1 MLKRLVREV
10 AFYLGF
16 YNVYLN
22 VVQLL
27 STWEFTLIVDTDLLP
42 FFILLAGFNINIS
55 SNKKKDELVE
65 NSDR

>member
-1 MLKRLVREV
+1 MLKKIVSEV

-16 YNVYLN
+16 YNAYLN

-42 FFILLAGFNINIS
+42 FFKLLAGFNINIS
-55 SNKKKDELVE
+55 DSKKKDELVE
-65 NSDR
+65 SSDR

>member
-1 MLKRLVREV
+1 VLKILVREV

-55 SNKKKDELVE
+55 NNKKKDELVE
-65 NSDR
+65 NGDR

>member
-1 MLKRLVREV
+1 MLKKLMREV

-42 FFILLAGFNINIS
+42 FFILLAGFNINTS
-55 SNKKKDELVE
+55 NNKKKDELVE